1 MTNREF
7 GEMTNGPTTPD
18 GPTVDE
24 LRKMRR
30 GYTVS
35 PSRADRAGAA
45 HAVVDGVLV
54 RDGSGGAVAED
65 EAQAIRRTRA
75 AASERTDPRSFTE
88 YRDQATRQVVRTY
101 EDGRTAPAPAASRP
115 VSQRGDYPRVWYIDM
130 DADAEPQD

>member
-1 MTNREF
+1 MTNDEF

-35 PSRADRAGAA
+35 PNRADRAGAA
-45 HAVVDGVLV
+45 HAVVDGVFV

-65 EAQAIRRTRA
+65 EAQAIRRAKA

-88 YRDQATRQVVRTY
+88 YRDRVTGQVVRTY
-101 EDGRTAPAPAASRP
+101 EDGRT
-115 VSQRGDYPRVWYIDM
+115 
-130 DADAEPQD
+130 EPQG